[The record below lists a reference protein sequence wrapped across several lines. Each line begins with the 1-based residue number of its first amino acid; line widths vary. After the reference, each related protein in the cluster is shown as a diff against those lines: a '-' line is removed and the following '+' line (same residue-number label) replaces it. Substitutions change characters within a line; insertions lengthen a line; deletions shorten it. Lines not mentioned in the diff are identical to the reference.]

1 MPSALFY
8 FFAILMVILA
18 VAVFI
23 NRNPV
28 ASAMCLVGSFV
39 CLAALF
45 IGLDAYFIGI
55 IQILVYAG
63 AIMVLFLFIIML
75 LDLKAEEKR
84 QIRPLTFLGGMA
96 VVIVLVFQLSTV
108 LYSFEPGRVT
118 LDQRPIDTAVALES
132 RASLDEPGSIAA
144 ALERGTLPDVHLLG
158 ERLFLDY
165 KAHLQIVGV
174 LLLVATV
181 GVVVLSRKRLS

>member
-1 MPSALFY
+1 MPTALFY
-8 FFAILMVILA
+8 IFAILMVVSA

-28 ASAMCLVGSFV
+28 ASAMCLVVSFV

-75 LDLKAEEKR
+75 LDIKAESDR
-84 QIRPLTFLGGMA
+84 QIRPLTLVGGMA
-96 VVIVLVFQLSTV
+96 VVVVLVFQLSTV
-108 LYSFEPGRVT
+108 LYTFEPGRVS
-118 LDQRPIDTAVALES
+118 LADRPIDTAAALQAREGL
-132 RASLDEPGSIAA
+132 AQPGTIAA
-144 ALERGTLPDVHLLG
+144 NLERGSLPDTHLLG

-181 GVVVLSRKRLS
+181 GVVVLSRKKLT

>member
-8 FFAILMVILA
+8 FFAILMVISA

-28 ASAMCLVGSFV
+28 ASAMCLVVSFI

-75 LDLKAEEKR
+75 LDLKAEEQR
-84 QIRPLTFLGGMA
+84 QIRPLTFLGGLA
-96 VVIVLVFQLSTV
+96 VVIILVFQLSTV
-108 LYSFEPGRVT
+108 LYTFEPGRVT
-118 LDQRPIDTAVALES
+118 LDQRPLDFDAALAA
-132 RASLDEPGSIAA
+132 RADLEEPGAIAA
-144 ALERGTLPDVHLLG
+144 ALERGSLPDVHLVG

-165 KAHLQIVGV
+165 SAHLQIVGV